1 MTNKKQRHF
10 MKLIPNYLKTA
21 IVFLLIIAATGN
33 TVAQNFEKQIDEMLE
48 AQYKP
53 DIPGATALIAKDG
66 KVIYRKAF
74 GLANLELNVP
84 MKPESVFEIG
94 SITKQFT
101 AVSIL
106 MLIEQNKL
114 SLDDE
119 ITAFIPD
126 YPTNGKSITVH
137 HLLNHT
143 SGIKSYTDMAIFRE
157 SARTDM
163 TPTELI
169 DVFKNEPMD
178 FDPGEEWQYNNSG
191 YILLGYIIEK
201 VSGDSYADFI
211 QENIFDKLGMQ
222 HSYYGSQ
229 SAVIPNRASGY
240 QPSEN
245 GYKNADYL
253 SLTLPY
259 AAGSIM
265 STVDDLLIWNQA
277 IHNNTLI
284 SKESKEMAFT
294 NHPLNNGKA
303 TNYGYGWQPNELNG
317 TPSIE
322 HGGGIFGYNTMGVYV
337 PSENVYVAVFTNANG
352 NSPTA
357 LAVKMAALAIGKPYN
372 QIKQISLSSAQ
383 MEKWVGTYEFDDE
396 VLRFISLKNGNLYSQ
411 REGSETF
418 KLIASSESTFGFEDT
433 TNTYIFSEED
443 GKKVALF
450 KDRISESKGVE
461 SAKKPTSERA
471 SITLDAETLKQYIGS
486 YELQPGFV
494 IELSTEG
501 DQIFAVATGQPQ
513 FEMFAEKVDRFF
525 LKVVPA
531 TMDFNKDE
539 NGVIESLTL
548 HQGGRDMVGKKIK

>member
-1 MTNKKQRHF
+1 
-10 MKLIPNYLKTA
+10 MKLIPNYIKTT
-21 IVFLLIIAATGN
+21 IIFLFLITATGN
-33 TVAQNFEKQIDEMLE
+33 TVAQDFEKQIDEMLE
-48 AQYKP
+48 AKYKP
-53 DIPGATALIAKDG
+53 DIPGATALIARDG

-106 MLIEQNKL
+106 MLLEQNKL

-126 YPTNGKSITVH
+126 YPTLGKSITVH
-137 HLLNHT
+137 HLLTHM
-143 SGIKSYTDMAIFRE
+143 SGVRSYTDMASFRE
-157 SARTDM
+157 QARTDM
-163 TPTELI
+163 TPVELI

-178 FDPGEEWQYNNSG
+178 FDPGEEWHYSNSG
-191 YILLGYIIEK
+191 YILLGYMIEK

-211 QENIFDKLGMQ
+211 QENIFDKLEMK
-222 HSYYGSQ
+222 HSYYGSK
-229 SAVIPNRASGY
+229 SSLIPNRASGY
-240 QPSEN
+240 QPTET
-245 GYKNADYL
+245 GYRNAEYL
-253 SLTLPY
+253 SMTLPY

-277 IHNNTLI
+277 IRNNTLI
-284 SKESKEMAFT
+284 SKESKKMAFT
-294 NHPLNNGKA
+294 NYLLNNGKA

-357 LAVKMAALAIGKPYN
+357 LAVKMAAMAIGKPYN
-372 QIKQISLSSAQ
+372 QNKSVSLSSTQ
-383 MEKWVGTYEFDDE
+383 MEKWVGTYEFDNE
-396 VLRFISLKNGNLYSQ
+396 VLRFITLKDGNLYSQ

-418 KLIASSESTFGFEDT
+418 KLVASSESTFSFENT
-433 TNTYIFSEED
+433 MNTYVFSEED
-443 GKKVALF
+443 GKKITVF
-450 KDRISESKGVE
+450 KDRIDESKGIE
-461 SAKKPTSERA
+461 SAKKPNSEKP
-471 SITLDAETLKQYIGS
+471 SITLDAVTLQQYIGS

-494 IELSTEG
+494 IEVSTK
-501 DQIFAVATGQPQ
+501 DDRIFAVATGQPQ
-513 FEMFAEKVDRFF
+513 FEMFAEKTDRFF
-525 LKVVPA
+525 LKVVAA
-531 TMDFNKDE
+531 TIDFNKNE

-548 HQGGRDMVGKKIK
+548 HQGGQDMVGKKIK

>member
-1 MTNKKQRHF
+1 
-10 MKLIPNYLKTA
+10 MKLIPNYIKTT
-21 IVFLLIIAATGN
+21 IIFLFLITATGN
-33 TVAQNFEKQIDEMLE
+33 TVAQDFEKQIDEMLE
-48 AQYKP
+48 AKYKP
-53 DIPGATALIAKDG
+53 DIPGATALIARDG

-106 MLIEQNKL
+106 ILLEQNKL

-126 YPTNGKSITVH
+126 YPTLGKSITVH
-137 HLLNHT
+137 HLLTHM
-143 SGIKSYTDMAIFRE
+143 SGVRSYTDMASFRE
-157 SARTDM
+157 QARTDM
-163 TPTELI
+163 TPVELI

-178 FDPGEEWQYNNSG
+178 FDPGEEWHYSNSG
-191 YILLGYIIEK
+191 YILLGYMIEK

-211 QENIFDKLGMQ
+211 QENIFDKLEMK
-222 HSYYGSQ
+222 HSYYGSK
-229 SAVIPNRASGY
+229 SSLIPNRASGY
-240 QPSEN
+240 QPTET
-245 GYKNADYL
+245 GYRNAEYL
-253 SLTLPY
+253 SMTLPY

-277 IHNNTLI
+277 IRNNTLI
-284 SKESKEMAFT
+284 SKESKKMAFT
-294 NHPLNNGKA
+294 NYLLNNGKA

-357 LAVKMAALAIGKPYN
+357 LAVKMAAMAIGKPYN
-372 QIKQISLSSAQ
+372 QNKSVSLSSTQ
-383 MEKWVGTYEFDDE
+383 MEKWVGTYEFDNE
-396 VLRFISLKNGNLYSQ
+396 VLRFITLKDGNLYSQ

-418 KLIASSESTFGFEDT
+418 KLVASSESTFSFENT
-433 TNTYIFSEED
+433 MNTYVFSEED
-443 GKKVALF
+443 GKKITVF
-450 KDRISESKGVE
+450 KDRIDESKGIE
-461 SAKKPTSERA
+461 SAKKPNSEKP
-471 SITLDAETLKQYIGS
+471 SITLDAVTLQQYIGS

-494 IELSTEG
+494 IEVSTK
-501 DQIFAVATGQPQ
+501 DDRIFAVATGQPQ
-513 FEMFAEKVDRFF
+513 FEMFAEKTDRFF
-525 LKVVPA
+525 LKVVAA
-531 TMDFNKDE
+531 TIDFNKNE

-548 HQGGRDMVGKKIK
+548 HQGGQDMVGKKIK

>member
-1 MTNKKQRHF
+1 

-21 IVFLLIIAATGN
+21 IVFLLIIAATSN

-494 IELSTEG
+494 IEVSTEG

>member
-1 MTNKKQRHF
+1 
-10 MKLIPNYLKTA
+10 MKRIPNYLKTTIFFLF
-21 IVFLLIIAATGN
+21 IVAATGN

-84 MKPESVFEIG
+84 MKPENVFEIG

-119 ITAFIPD
+119 ITAFITD

-143 SGIKSYTDMAIFRE
+143 SGIKSYTDMASFRE
-157 SARTDM
+157 LARTDM

-178 FDPGEEWQYNNSG
+178 FDPGEDWHYNNSG

-211 QENIFDKLGMQ
+211 QKNIFDQLGMK
-222 HSYYGSQ
+222 HSYYGSK
-229 SAVIPNRASGY
+229 SKLIPNRAAGY
-240 QPSEN
+240 QPTET
-245 GYKNADYL
+245 GYKIADYL
-253 SLTLPY
+253 SMSLPY

-265 STVDDLLIWNQA
+265 STIDDLLLWNQA
-277 IHNNTLI
+277 VHTNALI
-284 SKESKEMAFT
+284 SKESKKLAFK
-294 NHPLNNGKA
+294 NYPLNNGKL
-303 TNYGYGWQPNELNG
+303 TNYGFGWQPNELNG

-372 QIKQISLSSAQ
+372 QTTSIRLSPAQ
-383 MEKWVGTYEFDDE
+383 LEKWVGTYEFDDGA
-396 VLRFISLKNGNLYSQ
+396 LRFITLKDGNLYSQ
-411 REGSETF
+411 REGSEVF
-418 KLIASSESTFGFEDT
+418 KLIASSDSTFSFEDT

-450 KDRISESKGVE
+450 KDRIDESKGVE
-461 SAKKPTSERA
+461 SAKKPNSEKA
-471 SITLDAETLKQYIGS
+471 SITLDAATLQQYIGS

-494 IELSTEG
+494 IEVSTKG
-501 DQIFAVATGQPQ
+501 NQIFAVATGQPQ

-531 TMDFNKDE
+531 SMDFNKDE

>member
-1 MTNKKQRHF
+1 MKQISF
-10 MKLIPNYLKTA
+10 YVKTLLVF
-21 IVFLLIIAATGN
+21 VFLVTITNNIN
-33 TVAQNFEKQIDEMLE
+33 AQNFEKQIDEMME

-53 DIPGATALIAKDG
+53 DIPGATALIARDG
-66 KVIYRKAF
+66 KVIYRNAF

-84 MKPESVFEIG
+84 MKPENVFEIG

-106 MLIEQNKL
+106 MLLEQNKL

-126 YPTNGKSITVH
+126 YPTMGKSITVH
-137 HLLNHT
+137 HLLTHM
-143 SGIKSYTDMAIFRE
+143 SGVKSYTDMASFRE

-178 FDPGEEWQYNNSG
+178 FDPGEEWHYSNSG

-201 VSGDSYADFI
+201 VSGTSYADFI
-211 QENIFDKLGMQ
+211 QENIFDRLGMK
-222 HSYYGSQ
+222 HSYYGSKI
-229 SAVIPNRASGY
+229 SLIPNRASGY
-240 QPSEN
+240 QPTET
-245 GYKNADYL
+245 GYRNADYL
-253 SLTLPY
+253 SMTLPY

-265 STVDDLLIWNQA
+265 STVDDLLLWNQA
-277 IHNNTLI
+277 IHNNILI
-284 SKESKEMAFT
+284 SKSSKKMAFT
-294 NHPLNNGKA
+294 NYLLNNGKA

-317 TPSIE
+317 IPSIE

-337 PSENVYVAVFTNANG
+337 PSENVYVAVFTNGNG
-352 NSPTA
+352 NSPTG

-372 QIKQISLSSAQ
+372 LIEQISLSPAQ
-383 MEKWVGTYEFDDE
+383 LEKWVGTYEFDDE
-396 VLRFISLKNGNLYSQ
+396 VLRFITLKGENLYSQ
-411 REGSETF
+411 REGSEVF
-418 KLIASSESTFGFEDT
+418 KLIASSDSTFSFEDT
-433 TNTYIFSEED
+433 TNTYIFSEEE

-450 KDRISESKGVE
+450 KDRIAEFKGIE
-461 SAKKPTSERA
+461 SAKKPNSEKP
-471 SITLDAETLKQYIGS
+471 SITLDAAILQQYVGS

-494 IELSTEG
+494 IEVSTKG
-501 DQIFAVATGQPQ
+501 GQIFAVATGQPQ

-525 LKVVPA
+525 LKVVAA